1 MGMSQTHEALD
12 RIKQEDAFL
21 YEFFMNYMLQAAK
34 GMLSEQEFY
43 ADIEK
48 NKIYWMK
55 TKEISDDVDTVI
67 KNIVLLSKV
76 Q

>member
-1 MGMSQTHEALD
+1 MGMSQTHEALE
-12 RIKQEDAFL
+12 RIKQEDTFL
-21 YEFFMNYMLQAAK
+21 YEFFMNYRIQAAK
-34 GMLSEQEFY
+34 GMLDVQEFY

-67 KNIVLLSKV
+67 NNIVLLSKV